1 MIATPH
7 RHVAVDDLPWVIAAE
22 YDEQPGLSLTFPEV
36 QRLWGL
42 TLRDCQ
48 EVLDYLTDTGLLVH
62 DDDHRYRRPET
73 CA

>member
-48 EVLDYLTDTGLLVH
+48 EVLDYLTDTGMLVH
-62 DDDHRYRRPET
+62 DEDDRYRRP
-73 CA
+73 AGLN